1 MFKKITSYV
10 WLWAYGFTGVILFFS
25 NLSINIS
32 NAAINVNK
40 GLLTVMM
47 ANPSI
52 FIAKLTGSQEIPFV
66 NTDAM
71 RTELFKENLFKK
83 RYSRIQLNKV
93 RKVTDWLSTYIHLKP
108 YLSYPLFEKGFFY

>member
-1 MFKKITSYV
+1 V
-10 WLWAYGFTGVILFFS
+10 FTVLILFFL

-32 NAAINVNK
+32 NSTIN
-40 GLLTVMM
+40 
-47 ANPSI
+47 ANERTINYNDGQIHQI

-66 NTDAM
+66 NTDVM
-71 RTELFKENLFKK
+71 RTALFKENLLKNG
-83 RYSRIQLNKV
+83 SRIQLNKV